1 MTKNKMETLS
11 AFVQARIAVADE
23 NKESAIRLARY
34 GIDDILELACVKID
48 RVKENDLYMEFVQ
61 KLKKDKSFKPKLF
74 EKDLPFS
81 LLFNN

>member
-1 MTKNKMETLS
+1 
-11 AFVQARIAVADE
+11 
-23 NKESAIRLARY
+23 
-34 GIDDILELACVKID
+34 
-48 RVKENDLYMEFVQ
+48 LYMEFVQ